1 LRRAAAAAL
10 CASRT
15 TLAKFD
21 HISQEDFVMAY
32 ESELEALPELEDEF
46 EAELEDETEDEL
58 EDEMEDEAGLE
69 GEGWLGA
76 LGNIASSL
84 LGESEDEYEGEA
96 EDEYEDEI
104 SPIRKIYPDAM
115 MEHLGEL
122 AAEAESEDEAA
133 EHFLP
138 LVGMAA
144 SKLLPVVAKAVA
156 PMAKRALPK
165 IAKALTRA
173 TPKLTRGIGKVAKA
187 LHRNPQTRHLLR
199 AVPGIARRTVGSIAH
214 KVARGGR
221 ITPGIAVRTLANQTR
236 RVLGTPRLRAQTL
249 RRHNHLERR
258 FHGRYG
264 RGMAR
269 PHWRYGRAPQG
280 VGYRYGR
287 AAQRVGRYGKPV
299 YAAPGVTYGTPG
311 VARTGAA
318 PTTVGQPGVRY
329 GQVVGGQ
336 CTCAACPTCGTPAVA
351 QPTGT
356 TTPAA
361 APAPAY
367 CRCCGQVIR

>member
-1 LRRAAAAAL
+1 
-10 CASRT
+10 
-15 TLAKFD
+15 
-21 HISQEDFVMAY
+21 MAY

-46 EAELEDETEDEL
+46 ESELEGEMEGESAG
-58 EDEMEDEAGLE
+58 EMEDEAGLE

-84 LGESEDEYEGEA
+84 LGEQEMEGEDEFESEDEA
-96 EDEYEDEI
+96 EI

-138 LVGMAA
+138 LIGMAA

-156 PMAKRALPK
+156 PLARKALPK
-165 IAKALTRA
+165 IARALTRA
-173 TPKLTRGIGKVAKA
+173 TPRLTKGVGRVAKA

-199 AVPGIARRTVGSIAH
+199 AVPSIARRTVGNIARQA
-214 KVARGGR
+214 ARGQQ
-221 ITPGIAVRTLANQTR
+221 ITPRTAVRTLAKQTR
-236 RVLGTPRLRAQTL
+236 YVLGNPRRRQHAL

-258 FHGRYG
+258 FHGRWG
-264 RGMAR
+264 RGVAR
-269 PHWRYGRAPQG
+269 PHYGQVRQGAAPRYGTA
-280 VGYRYGR
+280 YGT
-287 AAQRVGRYGKPV
+287 AVHGTTGIPA
-299 YAAPGVTYGTPG
+299 GTPG
-311 VARTGAA
+311 HAGTYSAGAPGTVGRTG
-318 PTTVGQPGVRY
+318 VRP

-336 CTCAACPTCGTPAVA
+336 CSCAACPACGGATAA
-351 QPTGT
+351 QPTAT
-356 TTPAA
+356 APPVAA
-361 APAPAY
+361 APQY

>member
-1 LRRAAAAAL
+1 LQRAAAAAL
-10 CASRT
+10 CANR

-46 EAELEDETEDEL
+46 EAELEDEAEDEL

-76 LGNIASSL
+76 IGNIASSL
-84 LGESEDEYEGEA
+84 LGESEDEYETEA

-173 TPKLTRGIGKVAKA
+173 TPKLTRGIGKVARV

-199 AVPGIARRTVGSIAH
+199 AVPGIARRTVGNIAH
-214 KVARGGR
+214 KVARGGH
-221 ITPGIAVRTLANQTR
+221 ITPGTAVRTLVKQTR

-258 FHGRYG
+258 FHSRYG

-269 PHWRYGRAPQG
+269 PHWRYGRRG

-287 AAQRVGRYGKPV
+287 PV
-299 YAAPGVTYGTPG
+299 YGASGVASTRPG
-311 VARTGAA
+311 VARTGTTPAA
-318 PTTVGQPGVRY
+318 VGRPGVRY

-336 CTCAACPTCGTPAVA
+336 CTCPACPACGTPAAA
-351 QPTGT
+351 QPGAT
-356 TTPAA
+356 TTPGA

-367 CRCCGQVIR
+367 CRCCGQVIRQRD